1 MDLKETVR
9 QILEQFQAIAHQ
21 LPQLVIQID
30 GKQIGAFL
38 DKGNEYKIDD
48 EKLQFI
54 VKEIKNRY
62 HGPVNSQVILNI
74 IEDLE
79 KDYYFNRMEMV
90 FQKSPF
96 SKPVNAVSY
105 THLDVYKRQPLGIWM
120 AENLEKGKVAVIEGA
135 LGRGD
140 SEAYTEGFK
149 EGLSQNPNLEIVT
162 TISAEWNRQ
171 KAYEAAT
178 NIITAHPDIVGL
190 FVQNEDMTCLLYT
203 SRCV

>member
-96 SKPVNAVSY
+96 SKPVNVFFVLKGDLNAEQQKRVFLA
-105 THLDVYKRQPLGIWM
+105 TDLWLRLELKVDFVNLDDGLYRQFYD
-120 AENLEKGKVAVIEGA
+120 E
-135 LGRGD
+135 
-140 SEAYTEGFK
+140 
-149 EGLSQNPNLEIVT
+149 
-162 TISAEWNRQ
+162 
-171 KAYEAAT
+171 
-178 NIITAHPDIVGL
+178 
-190 FVQNEDMTCLLYT
+190 
-203 SRCV
+203 